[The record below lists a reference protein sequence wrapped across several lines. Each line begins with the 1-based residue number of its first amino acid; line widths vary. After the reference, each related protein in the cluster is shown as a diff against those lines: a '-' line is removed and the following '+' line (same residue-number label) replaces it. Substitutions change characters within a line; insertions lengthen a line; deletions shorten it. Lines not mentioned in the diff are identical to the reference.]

1 MYYTYEEINMFISRD
16 RRGSEDSS
24 KIHHKDPTPLLA
36 QFTNWQFT
44 DEVRTQITNLTLKKR
59 LNVHVS
65 QTYSK
70 ELAKRRNEAL
80 KYMKE

>member
-1 MYYTYEEINMFISRD
+1 MNYTYEEINMFISRD
-16 RRGSEDSS
+16 RRGSQDSS
-24 KIHHKDPTPLLA
+24 KSHHKDPTPLLT
-36 QFTNWQFT
+36 QFTNWQFR
-44 DEVRTQITNLTLKKR
+44 DEVRTRITNLTSKK
-59 LNVHVS
+59 NVYVS